1 MMIRPIRDRMAA
13 EVLAAEN
20 RRKGV
25 PIQRE
30 YVDPRRNVTRR
41 KLDDIADAKRLREMT
56 EWL

>member
-1 MMIRPIRDRMAA
+1 MIRPIHDRMAA

-30 YVDPRRNVTRR
+30 YVDPRRHETRR

>member
-1 MMIRPIRDRMAA
+1 MIRTVHDRMAA

-30 YVDPRRNVTRR
+30 YVDPKRNVTRR
-41 KLDDIADAKRLREMT
+41 KLDELADAKRLREAT

>member
-1 MMIRPIRDRMAA
+1 MIRTVHDRMAA
-13 EVLAAEN
+13 EILAAEN

-30 YVDPRRNVTRR
+30 YVDPKRNVTRR
-41 KLDDIADAKRLREMT
+41 KLDELDDAKRLREAT

>member
-1 MMIRPIRDRMAA
+1 MIGPLRDKMAA

-30 YVDPRRNVTRR
+30 YTNPRRAEIRR
-41 KLDDIADAKRLREMT
+41 RLNEIEDAKRLREQT

>member
-1 MMIRPIRDRMAA
+1 MIRTIHDRMAA

-30 YVDPRRNVTRR
+30 YTDPRRAEIRR
-41 KLDDIADAKRLREMT
+41 RLEEIADAKRIREAT

>member
-1 MMIRPIRDRMAA
+1 MIRPIHDRMAA

-30 YVDPRRNVTRR
+30 YVDPRRNETRR
-41 KLDDIADAKRLREMT
+41 RLEEIADAKRLREAT

>member
-1 MMIRPIRDRMAA
+1 MIRPIKDRMAA

-30 YVDPRRNVTRR
+30 YVDPRRNETRR
-41 KLDDIADAKRLREMT
+41 KLDDIADAKRLREQT

>member
-1 MMIRPIRDRMAA
+1 MIRSIHDRMAA

-30 YVDPRRNVTRR
+30 YVDPKRNVTRR
-41 KLDDIADAKRLREMT
+41 KLDELADAKRLREAT

>member
-1 MMIRPIRDRMAA
+1 MIRPIKDRMAA

-41 KLDDIADAKRLREMT
+41 RLDEIEDARRFKEAT
-56 EWL
+56 EWI

>member
-30 YVDPRRNVTRR
+30 YVDPRRNETRR
-41 KLDDIADAKRLREMT
+41 KLDELDDAKRLREAT

>member
-1 MMIRPIRDRMAA
+1 MIRTVHDRMAA
-13 EVLAAEN
+13 EILAAEN

-30 YVDPRRNVTRR
+30 YVSPARNETRR
-41 KLDDIADAKRLREMT
+41 KLDELDDARRLREET

>member
-1 MMIRPIRDRMAA
+1 MIRTVHDRMAA
-13 EVLAAEN
+13 EILAAEN

-30 YVDPRRNVTRR
+30 YVDPKRNVTRR
-41 KLDDIADAKRLREMT
+41 RIEEIADAKRIREAT

>member
-1 MMIRPIRDRMAA
+1 MIRPIHDRMAA

-30 YVDPRRNVTRR
+30 YVDPRRNETRR
-41 KLDDIADAKRLREMT
+41 KLDELDDAKRLREAT

>member
-1 MMIRPIRDRMAA
+1 MIRTVHDRMAA

-30 YVDPRRNVTRR
+30 YTDPRRAEIRR
-41 KLDDIADAKRLREMT
+41 RLEEIADAKRIREAT

>member
-1 MMIRPIRDRMAA
+1 MIRPIHDRMAA

-30 YVDPRRNVTRR
+30 YVDPRRNETRR
-41 KLDDIADAKRLREMT
+41 KLEEIEDARRFKEST

>member
-1 MMIRPIRDRMAA
+1 MIRPIKDRMAA

-30 YVDPRRNVTRR
+30 YVDPRRNEIRR
-41 KLDDIADAKRLREMT
+41 RLDEIEDAKRLREAT

>member
-1 MMIRPIRDRMAA
+1 MIRTIHDRMAA
-13 EVLAAEN
+13 EIIAAEN

-30 YVDPRRNVTRR
+30 YTDPRRHEIRR
-41 KLDDIADAKRLREMT
+41 RLEEIADAKRLREAT

>member
-1 MMIRPIRDRMAA
+1 MIRPIKDRMAA

-30 YVDPRRNVTRR
+30 YVDPRRNETRR
-41 KLDDIADAKRLREMT
+41 KLDDIADAKRLREAT

>member
-1 MMIRPIRDRMAA
+1 MIGPLRDKMAA

-30 YVDPRRNVTRR
+30 YVDPKRNETRR
-41 KLDDIADAKRLREMT
+41 RLNEIEDAKRLREQT

>member
-1 MMIRPIRDRMAA
+1 MIRTVHDRMAV
-13 EVLAAEN
+13 EIIAAEN

-30 YVDPRRNVTRR
+30 YVDPKRNVTRR
-41 KLDDIADAKRLREMT
+41 KLDELADAKRLREAT

>member
-25 PIQRE
+25 PIARE
-30 YVDPRRNVTRR
+30 YVDPRRNEIRR
-41 KLDDIADAKRLREMT
+41 RLEEIADAKRLREMT
-56 EWL
+56 EWP

>member
-30 YVDPRRNVTRR
+30 YVDPRRNETRR
-41 KLDDIADAKRLREMT
+41 KLDEIADAKRLREAT

>member
-1 MMIRPIRDRMAA
+1 MIRTIHDRMAA

-30 YVDPRRNVTRR
+30 YTDPRRAEIRR
-41 KLDDIADAKRLREMT
+41 RLEEIADAKRIREST

>member
-1 MMIRPIRDRMAA
+1 MIRTIHDRMAA
-13 EVLAAEN
+13 EILAAEN

-30 YVDPRRNVTRR
+30 YVDPKRNVTRR
-41 KLDDIADAKRLREMT
+41 RIEEIADAKRLMEQT

>member
-1 MMIRPIRDRMAA
+1 MIRTVRDRMAA
-13 EVLAAEN
+13 EVIAAEN

-30 YVDPRRNVTRR
+30 YVDPKRNVTRR
-41 KLDDIADAKRLREMT
+41 KLDELADAKRLREAT

>member
-1 MMIRPIRDRMAA
+1 MIRPIKDRMAA

-30 YVDPRRNVTRR
+30 YVDPRRNEIRR
-41 KLDDIADAKRLREMT
+41 RLEEIADAKRLREAT

>member
-1 MMIRPIRDRMAA
+1 MIRTIHDRMAA

-30 YVDPRRNVTRR
+30 YVDPKRNVTRR
-41 KLDDIADAKRLREMT
+41 KLDELADAKRLREAT

>member
-1 MMIRPIRDRMAA
+1 MIRTIRDRAAA

-30 YVDPRRNVTRR
+30 YVDPKRNVTRR
-41 KLDDIADAKRLREMT
+41 KLDELDDARRLREQT